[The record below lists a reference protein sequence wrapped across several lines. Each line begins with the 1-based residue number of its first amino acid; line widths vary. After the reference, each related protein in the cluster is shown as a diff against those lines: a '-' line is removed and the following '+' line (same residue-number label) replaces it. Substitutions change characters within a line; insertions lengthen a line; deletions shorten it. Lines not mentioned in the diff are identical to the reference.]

1 MANTTDAAR
10 QAASR
15 LEEELRE
22 ALASLQHVEREIPA
36 LSRAEDDEGGVPS
49 NHMADQ
55 GSDVYEIERLTTYRG
70 DLNDR
75 IEQIRAAQERLA
87 QGTYGTCQRCGQPI
101 AQARLD
107 AIPWAAYCI
116 DCQEIIDRDGGSRA

>member
-1 MANTTDAAR
+1 MADTTDAAQ

-22 ALASLQHVEREIPA
+22 ALESLQHVEREIPA
-36 LSRAEDDEGGVPS
+36 LSRDEDDEGGVPS

-55 GSDVYEIERLTTYRG
+55 GTDVYEMERLTAYRA

-75 IEQIRAAQERLA
+75 IESIRAAQERLA
-87 QGTYGTCQRCGQPI
+87 QGTYGTCQRCGRQI
-101 AQARLD
+101 APDRLE

-116 DCQEIIDRDGGSRA
+116 DCQEIIDRGEEGI